1 MSNRRATLPLFG
13 RWPPRGFTILEMLVA
28 IVVIGVGLAGVM
40 TAFSHSSKGSADPA
54 VRIQLQAIAE
64 QLMEEIL
71 LKPYAVAANS
81 APTQTCG
88 RDTYNDVSD
97 FNGYPASASCPIS
110 DVDGDPVPNLT
121 GYTVSV
127 SVSAG
132 SLTASGL
139 ATVPGKKV
147 TISVKR
153 GNEAFVLVSWRTDY
167 AS

>member
-1 MSNRRATLPLFG
+1 MWNKRLPLPLFTPWQ
-13 RWPPRGFTILEMLVA
+13 RRGFTILEMLVA
-28 IVVIGVGLAGVM
+28 IVVISVGLAGVM
-40 TAFSHSSKGSADPA
+40 SAFTNSVKGSADPA

-71 LKPYAVAANS
+71 LKPYAVTANS
-81 APTQTCG
+81 APTKTCG
-88 RDTYNDVSD
+88 RETYNDVSD